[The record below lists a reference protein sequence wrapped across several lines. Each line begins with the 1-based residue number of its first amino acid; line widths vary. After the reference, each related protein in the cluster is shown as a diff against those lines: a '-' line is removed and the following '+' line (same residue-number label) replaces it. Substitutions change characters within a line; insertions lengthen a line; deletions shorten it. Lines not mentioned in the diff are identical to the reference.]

1 MSALDPV
8 VRIVD
13 IQARLW
19 HGGEGMWCGKARSKR
34 RTELLNPLSCDMGFR
49 E

>member
-1 MSALDPV
+1 MAALDPV

-19 HGGEGMWCGKARSKR
+19 HGGEGMLWANER
-34 RTELLNPLSCDMGFR
+34 RPRFSALGQ
-49 E
+49 